1 MEMSYWL
8 IFKFCHMKTF
18 LIVFSLLLSGFTF
31 AILDLGKEES
41 IRRGEEIYIFHCQ
54 KCHMSDGKGGE
65 NLYPPLSGS
74 DYLFNN
80 LNQSIKIVMMGSDK
94 GIVVNGKTHDMDME
108 ATYLSNKE
116 IADVMN
122 YILNSWENN
131 YEGIVNED
139 NVAALR

>member
-1 MEMSYWL
+1 
-8 IFKFCHMKTF
+8 MKTIF
-18 LIVFSLLLSGFTF
+18 F
-31 AILDLGKEES
+31 AILIMLSGWNFSVLDNNKERS
-41 IRRGEEIYIFHCQ
+41 IKRGEEIYIYHCQ
-54 KCHMSDGKGGE
+54 KCHMPDGKGGE

-94 GIVVNGKTHDMDME
+94 DIVVNGKTHDMDME
-108 ATYLSNKE
+108 ATYLEDKE

-122 YILNSWENN
+122 YILNSWENS
-131 YEGIVNED
+131 YEGIITEE